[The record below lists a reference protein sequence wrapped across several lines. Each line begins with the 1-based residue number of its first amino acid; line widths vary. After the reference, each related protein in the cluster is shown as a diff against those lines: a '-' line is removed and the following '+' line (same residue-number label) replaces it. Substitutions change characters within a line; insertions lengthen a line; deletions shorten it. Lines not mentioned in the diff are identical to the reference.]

1 MKARH
6 VALEEVSMD
15 AIHLT
20 HMQLAEVEPGSLVLV
35 GATDADA
42 EQYFAIAVHRAGEPI
57 APHLVSFR
65 GDRGAL
71 RAIRPDLSATE
82 PERFVLS
89 LGRDFSVEPNLLE
102 PVRTDLREHSA
113 LTAGDLLVHAGQ
125 QLLVVESAKG
135 TPPLV
140 VDLAGGEVSEL
151 SAPSVAVVTHW
162 NICVHN
168 AEGQTICVVD
178 TKSHKSTSAPE
189 TASFPLQ
196 RAG

>member
-1 MKARH
+1 
-6 VALEEVSMD
+6 MD

-20 HMQLAEVEPGSLVLV
+20 HVQLGKVEPGSLVLI

-42 EQYFAIAVHRAGEPI
+42 EQYFAIAVHRAG

-71 RAIRPDLSATE
+71 RAIRTDLSAPE
-82 PERFVLS
+82 SPERFVLS
-89 LGRDFSVEPNLLE
+89 LGRHFSVEPNLLE
-102 PVRTDLREHSA
+102 PIRIDLREQSA
-113 LTAGDLLVHAGQ
+113 LTAGDLLIHDAQ

-140 VDLAGGEVSEL
+140 VDLAGGEVIEL

-162 NICVHN
+162 NICVCS
-168 AEGQTICVVD
+168 AEGQRTCVVD
-178 TKSHKSTSAPE
+178 TKSHRNTNAPA

-196 RAG
+196 RTG

>member
-1 MKARH
+1 
-6 VALEEVSMD
+6 MD

-20 HMQLAEVEPGSLVLV
+20 HMQLAKVEPGSLVLV

-42 EQYFAIAVHRAGEPI
+42 EQHFAIAVHRAGEPS
-57 APHLVSFR
+57 APRLVSFR

-71 RAIRPDLSATE
+71 RAIRTDLSATE
-82 PERFVLS
+82 SPERFVLS
-89 LGRDFSVEPNLLE
+89 LGRHFSVEPNLLE
-102 PVRTDLREHSA
+102 PIRTDLREQSA
-113 LTAGDLLVHAGQ
+113 LAAGDLLIHDGQ
-125 QLLVVESAKG
+125 QLLVVESAQG

-151 SAPSVAVVTHW
+151 SAASVAVVTHW
-162 NICVHN
+162 NICVHD
-168 AEGQTICVVD
+168 AQGQRTCVVD
-178 TKSHKSTSAPE
+178 TKSHKSTTAPA